1 MAVIPLSKEP
11 KADSSK
17 LQDKDTLLDGKCIQV
32 KWILHRG
39 FHRLKINQNFEE
51 FRIWWTWHIKISC
64 WF

>member
-32 KWILHRG
+32 K
-39 FHRLKINQNFEE
+39 
-51 FRIWWTWHIKISC
+51 
-64 WF
+64 